1 MAERLLLIGGDADL
15 LRAASDSV
23 ERLGY
28 DLAREATGE
37 GGVEAHHR
45 LRPSVVILELSL
57 PDVEGLEV
65 LERLQPDGAP
75 VIVITGEG
83 DIERTVRAMQ
93 LGAETCLTKPV
104 QLQHLAAAAARALEK
119 VRLRRQNALL
129 RARDHVAPELAALG
143 VSPAMQELARQIEV
157 LAATDHAT
165 VLLTG
170 ESGTGKGWVARLV
183 HRLSPRA
190 DEAFVEASCGGP
202 SATLL
207 DSELFGDETGGFVK
221 AKERRAGLL
230 ELADHGTI
238 LLDDVGA
245 MAAELQPK
253 LLKVLETKTFRRV
266 GGTREARVD
275 TRLIA
280 ATNRDLASEVKAGRF
295 RADLHDR
302 LNAMP
307 MRLPPLRERS
317 REDRLAVLT
326 GILADLGSQMPGC
339 PRTCTE
345 EALDRL
351 LSAPWPGNV
360 RELRNAVERAM
371 IIARGCAAIGL
382 DHLPPDLRRSG
393 VAGGSGGAGGAGGA
407 GGDRRH
413 QPQSL
418 AEVERLHI
426 EKILRHHGGNR
437 TRAAQELGISRATL
451 INKIKAYK
459 LDL

>member
-15 LRAASDSV
+15 LRAAGDSF

-28 DLAREATGE
+28 ELAREATGE

-45 LRPSVVILELSL
+45 LRPSLVILDLSL

-65 LERLQPDGAP
+65 LGRLQPDGAP
-75 VIVITGEG
+75 VIVIAREG
-83 DIERTVRAMQ
+83 DTERTVRAMQ
-93 LGAETCLTKPV
+93 LGAEACLTKPV

-119 VRLRRQNALL
+119 ARLRRQGALL
-129 RARDHVAPELAALG
+129 RARDHVAPELDALG
-143 VSPAMQELARQIEV
+143 VSPAMQQLARQIDHLV
-157 LAATDHAT
+157 ATDQST
-165 VLLTG
+165 LLLTG
-170 ESGTGKGWVARLV
+170 ESGTGKGWVARIV
-183 HRLSPRA
+183 HRLSARA
-190 DEAFVEASCGGP
+190 DGPFVEVNCDGLP
-202 SATLL
+202 ATLL
-207 DSELFGDETGGFVK
+207 DVELFGSETGGSAK
-221 AKERRAGLL
+221 AGERREGLL
-230 ELADHGTI
+230 ELADHGSI
-238 LLDDVGA
+238 LLDEVGA
-245 MAAELQPK
+245 LAADLQPK
-253 LLKVLETKTFRRV
+253 LLEVLETKTFRPL
-266 GGTREARVD
+266 GGTREIRVD

-280 ATNRDLASEVKAGRF
+280 TTNRDLASEVKAGRF
-295 RADLHDR
+295 REDLHDR

-307 MRLPPLRERS
+307 IRLPPLRERS

-326 GILADLGSQMPGC
+326 GILADLGPEMPGC
-339 PRTCTE
+339 PRTCTAD
-345 EALDRL
+345 ALDRL

-371 IIARGCAAIGL
+371 IVARGCAAIGL

-393 VAGGSGGAGGAGGA
+393 GTGGAGGA

-426 EKILRHHGGNR
+426 EKILKHHGGNR

-451 INKIKAYK
+451 INKIKVYG